1 MTREELLKLAAEK
14 GGTPQEI
21 MAFAKEMEEFLKGE
35 ATPPSPPSPPLP
47 TLFQLTPQPMNVP
60 EYRQSKVGNR
70 LVSNAPRARQHWA
83 PEEIDLVK
91 QAMKENMPIS
101 EIANLLGRPVNGVLK
116 AIRTGKFK

>member
-21 MAFAKEMEEFLKGE
+21 MAFAKEMEAFLKGE
-35 ATPPSPPSPPLP
+35 EAPPLP
-47 TLFQLTPQPMNVP
+47 LPFEMTAQPMNAP

-91 QAMKENMPIS
+91 QAMKENMPVS
-101 EIANLLGRPVNGVLK
+101 EIANLVQRPVNGVLK
-116 AIRTGKFK
+116 AIRTGRFK

>member
-21 MAFAKEMEEFLKGE
+21 MAFAKEMEAFLKG
-35 ATPPSPPSPPLP
+35 AAPPPPPPAPAP
-47 TLFQLTPQPMNVP
+47 TLFPMPPKPMKEP

-70 LVSNAPRARQHWA
+70 LVSNAPRARQHWS

-91 QAMKENMPIS
+91 QALKENMPVAEIS
-101 EIANLLGRPVNGVLK
+101 TMIGRPVNGVLK
-116 AIRTGKFK
+116 AIRMGKFK